1 MKPGLGLKALP
12 LAEVYK
18 LIEPGPVVLL
28 STRGSAG
35 DNVMAMSWHMMV
47 EFTPPRIACV
57 VSGGDFSFTALRATR
72 ACVIG
77 VPPVGMAET
86 VVKIGNCSGR
96 EVDKFATF
104 GIATHPAAQVKAP
117 LIAGCLANLECAV
130 IDTRL
135 VNRFNLFVLEV
146 VAAWQDPAITDRRTI
161 HHQGHGHFAV
171 DGEEIDLPSRMP

>member
-1 MKPGLGLKALP
+1 MKPAHGFTALP
-12 LAEVYK
+12 LDEVYT

-28 STRGSAG
+28 ATRGRAG

-57 VSGGDFSFTALRATR
+57 VSGGDFSFTALRANR

-77 VPPVGMAET
+77 IPPLAMAAQ

-96 EVDKFATF
+96 NVDKFATF
-104 GIATHPAAQVKAP
+104 DIPAYPAPQVKAP
-117 LIAGCLANLECAV
+117 LIGGCFANLECRV

-146 VAAWQDPAITDRRTI
+146 VAAWQDPVITDRRTI
-161 HHQGHGHFAV
+161 HHKGYGHFAV
-171 DGEEIDLPSRMP
+171 DGTDITLPSRMP

>member
-1 MKPGLGLKALP
+1 MKPEGALKVLP
-12 LAEVYK
+12 LAEVYQ

-28 STRGSAG
+28 ATSGSTG
-35 DNVMAMSWHMMV
+35 DNVMTLSWHMMV

-57 VSGGDFSFTALRATR
+57 VSGGDFSFTALRANR

-77 VPPVGMAET
+77 IPPLAMAER

-104 GIATHPAAQVKAP
+104 GIARSPATQVKAP
-117 LIAGCLANLECAV
+117 LIAGCLANLECVV

-161 HHQGHGHFAV
+161 HHQGYGRFAV
-171 DGEEIDLPSRMP
+171 DGDQITLPSRMP

>member
-1 MKPGLGLKALP
+1 MKPHQGFKDLP
-12 LAEVYK
+12 LGEVYK

-28 STRGSAG
+28 ATRGDAG
-35 DNVMAMSWHMMV
+35 DNVMTLSWHMMV

-72 ACVIG
+72 QCVIAL
-77 VPPVGMAET
+77 PPVGMADL

-96 EVDKFATF
+96 QVDKIATF

-117 LIAGCLANLECAV
+117 LIGGCFANLECVV

-146 VAAWQDPAITDRRTI
+146 VEAWDDPAITDRRSL
-161 HHQGHGHFAV
+161 HHQGYGHFAV
-171 DGEEIDLPSRMP
+171 DGDVIDLPSRMP